1 MSVAFPCVAVVGM
14 TGARDEAGAPPC
26 RAACGVTEMG
36 VIAGRHLLLG
46 HLLWGHVII
55 TLALT
60 FLSKCQSWRLIQ
72 LFKFKLSEK
81 LPCSPLSRAVLHRD
95 ARAGLWGVSLCVLP

>member
-1 MSVAFPCVAVVGM
+1 MPGCLRGH
-14 TGARDEAGAPPC
+14 RDGRYR
-26 RAACGVTEMG
+26 RAASPPRSL
-36 VIAGRHLLLG
+36 ALGR
-46 HLLWGHVII
+46 VII